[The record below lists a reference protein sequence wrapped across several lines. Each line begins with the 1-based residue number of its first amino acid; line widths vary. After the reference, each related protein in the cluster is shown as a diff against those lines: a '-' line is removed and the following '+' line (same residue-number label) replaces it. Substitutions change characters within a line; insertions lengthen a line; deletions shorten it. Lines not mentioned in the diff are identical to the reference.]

1 MMQEIKISLPIP
13 PSVNAAY
20 ANKTRGAGR
29 VKTRR
34 AVQFSVDALKSMY
47 GLPKAIEEH
56 ITIMNSQKDELIR
69 NYVRTHPGS
78 KFDYNKMLLAA
89 IWALPEPMKP
99 SYHIEVDIYFKD
111 RSIPRDIM
119 NFEKLSVDFLVG
131 RGLILDDCLI
141 DVFTIRRGKVD
152 KENPRMDYLIKI
164 FARE

>member
-1 MMQEIKISLPIP
+1 MMKELKISLPIP

-20 ANKTRGAGR
+20 ANKAGGAGR
-29 VKTRR
+29 VKTKK
-34 AVQFSVDALKSMY
+34 AVQFSVQALRSMY

-56 ITIMNSQKDELIR
+56 ITIMNSKKDEIVR
-69 NYVRTHPGS
+69 NYMRTHTGVQ
-78 KFDYNKMLLAA
+78 FDYNKILLAA
-89 IWALPEPMKP
+89 IWDLPEPMKP
-99 SYHIEVDIYFKD
+99 SYQIEVDIFFKD
-111 RSIPRDIM
+111 NSRPRDIM

-141 DVFTIRRGKVD
+141 DAFTIRRGKVD